1 MMGKH
6 GEALGRGGASDA
18 SRHALGSGA
27 AGALLAL
34 LLAIIICPACSLP
47 PDSAGSGTPPGS
59 RGAGGDAIS
68 PRVPDGPPSD
78 SAKGRTWPGWR
89 GPGRDA
95 ISPHVPVK
103 LPSEVRFLWRTK
115 MTGPGLAGVAA
126 TARSVIVSDKDA
138 KRTQDIWRC
147 LGADDGKERWQVS
160 YEAKGK
166 MDYSNAPR
174 ATPAV
179 YDGLVYLLGAFGHL
193 HCVRLDTGRI
203 VWKKNII
210 REFGAKLPGW
220 GMCAAP
226 LVVDDKLIVNPG
238 GPKASIVA
246 LHRRTGEVIWRCAG
260 AQAAYASFI
269 VAEVAGKRQI
279 IGYDAGSAGGWDL
292 ATGERLW
299 TLVPKEEG
307 DFNVPTPVFMDGKLL
322 LATENNGTRL
332 YAFRDDGTIEQKP
345 IASNEDLL
353 PDTQSPVVVG
363 GLVIGNAD
371 CLYCLDAANGL
382 SPAWEVDDD
391 MFADHAA
398 IIGGNGRALVFTASG
413 NLALLKVDRTGCG
426 PISRLKPY
434 GDAEVSIWSHPALVP
449 GRLYIRD
456 ETHASCL
463 LLE

>member
-260 AQAAYASFI
+260 AQAAYASF
-269 VAEVAGKRQI
+269 
-279 IGYDAGSAGGWDL
+279 
-292 ATGERLW
+292 
-299 TLVPKEEG
+299 
-307 DFNVPTPVFMDGKLL
+307 
-322 LATENNGTRL
+322 
-332 YAFRDDGTIEQKP
+332 
-345 IASNEDLL
+345 
-353 PDTQSPVVVG
+353 
-363 GLVIGNAD
+363 
-371 CLYCLDAANGL
+371 
-382 SPAWEVDDD
+382 
-391 MFADHAA
+391 
-398 IIGGNGRALVFTASG
+398 
-413 NLALLKVDRTGCG
+413 
-426 PISRLKPY
+426 
-434 GDAEVSIWSHPALVP
+434 
-449 GRLYIRD
+449 
-456 ETHASCL
+456 
-463 LLE
+463 

>member
-1 MMGKH
+1 
-6 GEALGRGGASDA
+6 
-18 SRHALGSGA
+18 
-27 AGALLAL
+27 
-34 LLAIIICPACSLP
+34 
-47 PDSAGSGTPPGS
+47 
-59 RGAGGDAIS
+59 
-68 PRVPDGPPSD
+68 
-78 SAKGRTWPGWR
+78 
-89 GPGRDA
+89 
-95 ISPHVPVK
+95 
-103 LPSEVRFLWRTK
+103 